1 MSDKIYCSHCREEVS
16 IDEVR
21 YFNDEAYCPSC
32 FDEVTVVCDHC
43 GRRIHPRDNV
53 GEDGFTLCSDC
64 YDNHYVACYRCDRLL
79 RRDDAYYDE
88 EEDGYYCNDCFH
100 RINGTRSI
108 HDYCYKPEPIFY
120 GNGRYIGVE
129 LEIDYGGKY
138 NENAEAILDVA
149 NENNNYIY
157 IKSDGSLEDGME
169 MVSHP
174 MTLEYHMTS
183 MPWKKVMDKAL
194 KLGYFSHK
202 TSTCGLHCHVDR
214 YSLGDTREEQ
224 EITISK
230 VLFIVEKFWDEFLR
244 FSRRTQFQMDR
255 WAARYGIKERP
266 NHMLDNAKKSGL
278 GRYACVN
285 LSNTDTIEFRM
296 WRGTLKY
303 NTFIATLQMVDEIC
317 KAAFLPEEKLENMSW
332 FNFIERIEHKEL
344 ITYLKERQ
352 LYTNEPVESEE
363 EV

>member
-1 MSDKIYCSHCREEVS
+1 MSNILHCSVCGEE
-16 IDEVR
+16 INTNEAR
-21 YFNDEAYCPSC
+21 WFNGQVYCPSC
-32 FDEVTVVCDHC
+32 FEEITVECDHC

-64 YDNHYVACYRCDRLL
+64 YDEHYVACYRCDTLL
-79 RRDDAYYDE
+79 RREDAYYDDE
-88 EEDGYYCNDCFH
+88 TDGYYCSSCFH
-100 RINGTRSI
+100 RVNETRYI
-108 HDYCYKPEPIFY
+108 HDYSYKPEPLFY
-120 GNGRYIGVE
+120 GEGRYIGVE
-129 LEIDYGGKY
+129 LEIDYGGKF
-138 NENAEAILDVA
+138 NDNAKVILDTA
-149 NENNNYIY
+149 NKDDEYIY
-157 IKSDGSLEDGME
+157 IKSDGSLDDGME
-169 MVSHP
+169 IVSHP
-174 MTLEYHMTS
+174 MTLEHHMTS

-194 KLGYFSHK
+194 ELGYFSHK

-214 YSLGDTREEQ
+214 YSLGKTKEEQ
-224 EITISK
+224 EATISK
-230 VLFIVEKFWDEFLR
+230 ILFIVEKFWDELLR

-266 NHMLDNAKKSGL
+266 KHMLDNVKKSGL

-317 KAAFLPEEKLENMSW
+317 KAAFLDEEELENMSW
-332 FNFIERIEHKEL
+332 VSFIERIHSKEL
-344 ITYLKERQ
+344 ITYLKERR
-352 LYTNEPVESEE
+352 LYINEPVESEE